1 MGRGWRR
8 PSGHYAARVI
18 DHPNVRLADLLDR
31 RADGYEPAPDTV
43 LAALF
48 EGGVFVPVTDTG
60 SVMFLPDDEQPPTL
74 LGFTDAALGAQLLPT
89 AAGMVHCD
97 AARLKDILE
106 KTGVSVLGVRSGN
119 GQAIFP
125 EQVLRDWA
133 TFGPGAEMK
142 LDWSTDPV
150 AVALRDALVR
160 RVREFPAV
168 RSVWVAQVRWR
179 ASGEEH
185 LMLHVAVDEDPPSAS
200 ADRLMQILLGE
211 EVKLGPRHPKVGML
225 ALNTTTHA
233 DTIAQLDRQGLDTVR
248 HDVESG
254 QVQVISREYDDPS
267 AAPAN
272 GAAPP
277 PRAKR
282 RWFGRS

>member
-1 MGRGWRR
+1 M
-8 PSGHYAARVI
+8 I
-18 DHPNVRLADLLDR
+18 DHSNVRLADLLDR
-31 RADGYEPAPDTV
+31 RADGYEPAPEAV

-48 EGGVFVPVTDTG
+48 EGGVFVPVTGTG

-74 LGFTDAALGAQLLPT
+74 LGFTDAALGAELLPA
-89 AAGMVHCD
+89 AAGTVHCD
-97 AARLKDILE
+97 AARLRDILE
-106 KTGVSVLGVRSGN
+106 KTGVTVLGVRSGN

-133 TFGPGAEMK
+133 AYGPGAEMK
-142 LDWSTDPV
+142 LDRSTDPV

-160 RVREFPAV
+160 RIREFPAV

-179 ASGEEH
+179 AGGEEH
-185 LMLHVAVDEDPPSAS
+185 LMLHVAVDEDLPSAS
-200 ADRLMQILLGE
+200 ADRLMQTLLGE
-211 EVKLGPRHPKVGML
+211 EVKPGRRHPKVGML

-233 DTIAQLDRQGLDTVR
+233 DTIARLDRQGLDTVR

-254 QVQVISREYDDPS
+254 RVQVISREYDDPPV
-267 AAPAN
+267 APAN

>member
-1 MGRGWRR
+1 MI
-8 PSGHYAARVI
+8 PHA
-18 DHPNVRLADLLDR
+18 NVHLADLLDR
-31 RADGYEPAPDTV
+31 RANGHEPASEAV

-48 EGGVFVPVTDTG
+48 EGGVFVPVTDAG
-60 SVMFLPDDEQPPTL
+60 SVIFLPDEEQPPTL
-74 LGFTDAALGAQLLPT
+74 LGFTDAALGAQLLPE

-97 AARLKDILE
+97 VAQLRDILE
-106 KTGVSVLGVRSGN
+106 KTGVAVLAVRSGN

-125 EQVLRDWA
+125 EQVLRDWS
-133 TFGPGAEMK
+133 TYGPGAEMK
-142 LDWSTDPV
+142 LDWSTDPL

-179 ASGEEH
+179 ANDEEH
-185 LMLHVAVDEDPPSAS
+185 LMLHVAVDEDLPSAS
-200 ADRLMQILLGE
+200 ADRLMEVLLG
-211 EVKLGPRHPKVGML
+211 EVKLGRGHTKVGML

-233 DTIAQLDRQGLDTVR
+233 DAIAQLDRHGLDTVR
-248 HDVESG
+248 HDAGSG

-267 AAPAN
+267 AASAD
-272 GAAPP
+272 GAAPQP
-277 PRAKR
+277 PAKR

>member
-1 MGRGWRR
+1 M
-8 PSGHYAARVI
+8 I
-18 DHPNVRLADLLDR
+18 DHSNARLADLLDR
-31 RADGYEPAPDTV
+31 RADGHEPAPDTV

-106 KTGVSVLGVRSGN
+106 KTGVAVLGVRSGN

-125 EQVLRDWA
+125 EQVLRDWSA
-133 TFGPGAEMK
+133 YGPGAEME

-168 RSVWVAQVRWR
+168 RSVWVSQVRWP

-185 LMLHVAVDEDPPSAS
+185 LMLHVAVDEDLPSTS

-211 EVKLGPRHPKVGML
+211 EMELGPRHPKVGML

-233 DTIAQLDRQGLDTVR
+233 DTIAHLDRQGLDTVR

-267 AAPAN
+267 AAPAH
-272 GAAPP
+272 GTASL
-277 PRAKR
+277 PRTRR

>member
-1 MGRGWRR
+1 MIEH
-8 PSGHYAARVI
+8 S
-18 DHPNVRLADLLDR
+18 NVPLANLLDR
-31 RADGYEPAPDTV
+31 RADGHEPASAAV
-43 LAALF
+43 LTALF
-48 EGGVFVPVTDTG
+48 DGGVFVPATGTG
-60 SVMFLPDDEQPPTL
+60 SVMFLPDDEQPLTL
-74 LGFTDAALGAQLLPT
+74 LAFTDAALGAQLLPE

-97 AARLKDILE
+97 AVRLRDILE
-106 KTGVSVLGVRSGN
+106 KTGAAVLAVRSGN

-133 TFGPGAEMK
+133 TYGPGAEMK
-142 LDWSTDPV
+142 LAWSTDPV

-168 RSVWVAQVRWR
+168 RSVWVAQVRWL

-185 LMLHVAVDEDPPSAS
+185 LLLHVAVDEDLPSAS
-200 ADRLMQILLGE
+200 AHRLLQILLGE
-211 EVKLGPRHPKVGML
+211 EVKLGRKHPKVGML

-233 DTIAQLDRQGLDTVR
+233 DTIAHLDRQGLDTVR
-248 HDVESG
+248 HDVESD

-272 GAAPP
+272 GTTSQ
-277 PRAKR
+277 PRAKH
-282 RWFGRS
+282 RWLGRS

>member
-1 MGRGWRR
+1 MTED
-8 PSGHYAARVI
+8 AA
-18 DHPNVRLADLLDR
+18 ALDR
-31 RADGYEPAPDTV
+31 ISSHTR
-43 LAALF
+43 
-48 EGGVFVPVTDTG
+48 
-60 SVMFLPDDEQPPTL
+60 
-74 LGFTDAALGAQLLPT
+74 
-89 AAGMVHCD
+89 
-97 AARLKDILE
+97 RL
-106 KTGVSVLGVRSGN
+106 
-119 GQAIFP
+119 
-125 EQVLRDWA
+125 
-133 TFGPGAEMK
+133 K

-185 LMLHVAVDEDPPSAS
+185 LMLHVAVDEDLPSAS

-254 QVQVISREYDDPS
+254 QVQVISREYDNPS

>member
-1 MGRGWRR
+1 MIER
-8 PSGHYAARVI
+8 S
-18 DHPNVRLADLLDR
+18 NVRLADLLDR
-31 RADGYEPAPDTV
+31 RADGHEPAPEAV

-48 EGGVFVPVTDTG
+48 EGGVFVPVADTG

-74 LGFTDAALGAQLLPT
+74 LGFTDAALGARLLPE

-97 AARLKDILE
+97 AARLRDILE
-106 KTGVSVLGVRSGN
+106 NTGVAVLGVRSGH

-125 EQVLRDWA
+125 EQVLQGWA
-133 TFGPGAEMK
+133 THGPGAEMK

-160 RVREFPAV
+160 RIREFPAV
-168 RSVWVAQVRWR
+168 RSVWVAHARWR
-179 ASGEEH
+179 AGGEEH
-185 LMLHVAVDEDPPSAS
+185 LILHVAVDEDLPSAS

-211 EVKLGPRHPKVGML
+211 EVKPGRRHPKIGML
-225 ALNTTTHA
+225 ALNTTIHA
-233 DTIAQLDRQGLDTVR
+233 DAIAQLDRQGLDTVR
-248 HDVESG
+248 HDAESG

-267 AAPAN
+267 TTPAN
-272 GAAPP
+272 GAAPQ

>member
-1 MGRGWRR
+1 M
-8 PSGHYAARVI
+8 
-18 DHPNVRLADLLDR
+18 RLADLLDR
-31 RADGYEPAPDTV
+31 RTDGHEPAPEAV

-74 LGFTDAALGAQLLPT
+74 LGFTDAALGARLLPA

-97 AARLKDILE
+97 AARLRDILE
-106 KTGVSVLGVRSGN
+106 KTGVAVLGVRSGN

-125 EQVLRDWA
+125 EQVLRHWA
-133 TFGPGAEMK
+133 THGPGAELK

-160 RVREFPAV
+160 RIREFPAV
-168 RSVWVAQVRWR
+168 RSVWVAHARWR
-179 ASGEEH
+179 AGGEEH
-185 LMLHVAVDEDPPSAS
+185 LILHVAVDEDLPSAS

-211 EVKLGPRHPKVGML
+211 EVKLGRRHPKVGML
-225 ALNTTTHA
+225 ALNTTIHA

-267 AAPAN
+267 TAPAN
-272 GAAPP
+272 GAAPQ

>member
-1 MGRGWRR
+1 MIE
-8 PSGHYAARVI
+8 YA
-18 DHPNVRLADLLDR
+18 NVRLADLLDR
-31 RADGYEPAPDTV
+31 RADGHEPAPEAV

-74 LGFTDAALGAQLLPT
+74 LGFTDAALGAQLLPA

-97 AARLKDILE
+97 AARLRDILE
-106 KTGVSVLGVRSGN
+106 KTGVAVLGVRSGN
-119 GQAIFP
+119 GQAILA

-133 TFGPGAEMK
+133 AYGPGAEMK
-142 LDWSTDPV
+142 LEWSTDPV

-160 RVREFPAV
+160 RIREFPAV
-168 RSVWVAQVRWR
+168 RSVWVAQVQWQDG
-179 ASGEEH
+179 GEEH
-185 LMLHVAVDEDPPSAS
+185 LMLHIAVDEDLPSAS
-200 ADRLMQILLGE
+200 AGRLTQILLRE
-211 EVKLGPRHPKVGML
+211 EVKLGRRHPKVGML

-233 DTIAQLDRQGLDTVR
+233 DAIAQLDRQGLDTVR

-267 AAPAN
+267 VASAD
-272 GAAPP
+272 GAAT
-277 PRAKR
+277 R
-282 RWFGRS
+282 RWAKLRRFGRS

>member
-1 MGRGWRR
+1 M
-8 PSGHYAARVI
+8 I
-18 DHPNVRLADLLDR
+18 DHSNVRLADLLDR
-31 RADGYEPAPDTV
+31 RADGHEPAPDTV

-60 SVMFLPDDEQPPTL
+60 SVMFLPDDKQPPTL
-74 LGFTDAALGAQLLPT
+74 LGFTDAALGAQLLPA

-106 KTGVSVLGVRSGN
+106 KTGVAVLGVRSGN

-133 TFGPGAEMK
+133 TYGPGAEMR

-185 LMLHVAVDEDPPSAS
+185 LMLHVAVDEDLPSAS

-211 EVKLGPRHPKVGML
+211 EVKLGPRHPKVGTL

>member
-1 MGRGWRR
+1 MIEH
-8 PSGHYAARVI
+8 S
-18 DHPNVRLADLLDR
+18 NVRLADLLDR
-31 RADGYEPAPDTV
+31 RTDGHEPAPEAV

-48 EGGVFVPVTDTG
+48 GGGVFVPVTGTG

-74 LGFTDAALGAQLLPT
+74 LGFTDAALGTQLLPT

-97 AARLKDILE
+97 AARLRDILE
-106 KTGVSVLGVRSGN
+106 KTGVAVLGVRSGN

-133 TFGPGAEMK
+133 THGPGAEMK
-142 LDWSTDPV
+142 LERSIDPV

-168 RSVWVAQVRWR
+168 RSVWVAQVRWQ

-185 LMLHVAVDEDPPSAS
+185 LMLHVAVDEDLPSAS
-200 ADRLMQILLGE
+200 ADRLMQILLSE
-211 EVKLGPRHPKVGML
+211 EVKLGQRGPKIGML
-225 ALNTTTHA
+225 ALNTTSHA

-248 HDVESG
+248 HDMESG
-254 QVQVISREYDDPS
+254 RIQVISREFDDPS
-267 AAPAN
+267 VTPAN
-272 GAAPP
+272 GTVPP